1 MVIPDCHGKEPK
13 LGEGFHQMKIA
24 EADIPKTAFGT
35 KYGHFKWLVMP
46 FGLVNA
52 PSTFQRMMTQILQE
66 FIDVFV
72 QVYLD
77 DILIYSKY

>member
-1 MVIPDCHGKEPK
+1 
-13 LGEGFHQMKIA
+13 MKIA

-52 PSTFQRMMTQILQE
+52 LSTFQRMMTQILQE

-77 DILIYSKY
+77 DILIYSKS